1 MTMSTTPLDQ
11 QQKDSPGLVRSF
23 VLFLLRLV
31 AAMVMLGALLFIP
44 AGTLEWPM
52 AWALIGVHLVYL
64 FVLMLILL
72 RVNPSLIHERSRLV
86 TQDTKSWDKLLNPTL
101 GVVLLGGWIVAGLDY
116 RFGWSPSM
124 SLSLQAAGLVV
135 VILGYVLFGWA
146 MVVNQYFSR
155 VVRIQEDRGHQ
166 VCSDGPYQFVRHPGY
181 AGFIPAFLGMALAL
195 GSWVALLPMAVAAAL
210 LILRTALEDRT
221 LHEEL
226 PGYRDYATQVPFRL
240 LPRVW

>member
-1 MTMSTTPLDQ
+1 MTPTPLDKQ
-11 QQKDSPGLVRSF
+11 SNDRRGLFRNF
-23 VLFLLRLV
+23 ALFLLRLV

-44 AGTLEWPM
+44 AGTLKWPM
-52 AWALIGVHLVYL
+52 AWALIGVHLAYL
-64 FVLMLILL
+64 FALMLILL
-72 RVNPSLIHERSRLV
+72 RVNPGLLEERSRLV
-86 TQDTKSWDKLLNPTL
+86 TEDTKSWDKWLNPSL
-101 GVVLLGGWIVAGLDY
+101 GAILLGGWIVAGLDY
-116 RFGWSPSM
+116 RFGWSPDM
-124 SLSLQAAGLVV
+124 SLGLQVAGLLV
-135 VILGYVLFGWA
+135 VILGYVLFGWS

-166 VCSDGPYQFVRHPGY
+166 VCSDGPYRIVRHPGY

-226 PGYRDYATQVPFRL
+226 PGYQDYAAQVRFRL
-240 LPRVW
+240 LPGVW